1 MPDADT
7 ALQPEP
13 AAPAAAPVAERRPTT
28 RTHHGDT
35 FTDDYEWLRD
45 GEDPAVIAHLEAE
58 TAWAEAQTA
67 HLAPLR
73 ERLFAEIKERTL
85 ETDLSVPVRQGGYWY
100 YSRTVEGQQY
110 PIHARVPVAQ
120 AGDRTPPRVE
130 PGEVPA
136 GEQVLLDEN
145 VEARGHDFF
154 SLGGSD
160 VSADGSRLLYQVD
173 TQGDERYTLR
183 LRDLTT
189 GQELPDVVED
199 TAPGATFTP
208 DGAYVFYLT
217 VDEAWRPDKVWRHR
231 VGTPVSEDVVVF
243 HEPDERFWVG
253 VGVTRSE
260 RFVVIEAA
268 AKLTSEVRLIDVA
281 EPEAEP
287 RVVWARREGVEY
299 TVEHAVLPGDADGAG
314 RDVLL
319 VLHDDG
325 AVNFE
330 LVVTPVPG
338 AGAPLDPADAV
349 VVLPHDP
356 AVRLD
361 AVEAFASHVV
371 LGYRREAL
379 TRVGVVDVAALAR
392 AAVGAAALDAA
403 SGVVPVAL
411 HDALPVRELE
421 LDEPLFTVGLGA
433 SPEWDQPTVRVVT
446 ESFVTPPGVHDLDLA
461 TGELTLLK
469 RQPVLC
475 GYDPERYV
483 QLREWATAEDGTRVP
498 VSLVWRRDAVTL
510 DGAGTRAEPAPLL
523 LYGYGSYEYSMDP
536 WFSVPRLSLLDRGV
550 VFAVAHVRGGGE
562 LGRRWYDDGKMA
574 AKPHTFTDFVA
585 VGRHLVAAGWT
596 APGRMVAEGGSA
608 GGLLMGAVVNLAPD
622 LFAGVHAAVPFV
634 DPLTSMLDP
643 TLPLTVTEWEEWGD
657 PLHDPEIYAVM
668 KGYAPYENVPDGAAH
683 YPQILATTSFHDT
696 RVLYVEPA
704 KWVARLRAAGAPV
717 LLRIEMSAGH
727 GGVSGRY
734 ARWEQVA
741 WENAWLLGVLGLAAG

>member
-1 MPDADT
+1 MPDADI

-13 AAPAAAPVAERRPTT
+13 VAPVAERRPAART
-28 RTHHGDT
+28 RHGDT

-45 GEDPAVIAHLEAE
+45 GEDPAVVAHLEAE
-58 TAWAEAQTA
+58 TAWAEARTA

-85 ETDLSVPVRQGGYWY
+85 ETDLSVPVRQGAYWY
-100 YSRTVEGQQY
+100 YSRTVEGEQY
-110 PIHARVPVAQ
+110 AIHARVPVAP
-120 AGDRTPPRVE
+120 GEERTPPRVE

-145 VEARGHDFF
+145 AEARGHDFF
-154 SLGGSD
+154 ALGGSD

-173 TQGDERYTLR
+173 TQGDERYALR

-199 TAPGATFTP
+199 TAPGAAFTP

-217 VDEAWRPDKVWRHR
+217 VDEAWRPDKVWRHK
-231 VGTPVSEDVVVF
+231 VGTPVSDDVVVF

-281 EPEAEP
+281 DPEAEP

-299 TVEHAVLPGDADGAG
+299 TVEHAVLPGGDGGAA

-319 VLHDDG
+319 VLHNDG

-330 LVVTPVPG
+330 LVTTPVPGEG
-338 AGAPLDPADAV
+338 AGAPLDPAASV

-361 AVEAFASHVV
+361 AAEAFASHVV

-379 TRVGVVDVAALAR
+379 TRVGVVDVATLGR
-392 AAVGAAALDAA
+392 AAAGAA
-403 SGVVPVAL
+403 GP
-411 HDALPVRELE
+411 LPVRELE

-433 SPEWDQPTVRVVT
+433 SPEWDQPSVRVVT

-461 TGELTLLK
+461 TGGLTLLK
-469 RQPVLC
+469 RQPVLG
-475 GYDPERYV
+475 GYDPDRYV
-483 QLREWATAEDGTRVP
+483 QLREWATAADGTRVP

-562 LGRRWYDDGKMA
+562 LGRPWYDDGKMA

-585 VGRHLVAAGWT
+585 VGRHLVDAGWT
-596 APGRMVAEGGSA
+596 TPERMVAEGGSA
-608 GGLLMGAVVNLAPD
+608 GGLLVGAAVNLAPD

-657 PLHDPEIYAVM
+657 PLHDPGTYAVM
-668 KGYAPYENVPDGAAH
+668 KGYAPYENVPDDAAH
-683 YPQILATTSFHDT
+683 YPRILATTSFHDT
-696 RVLYVEPA
+696 RVLFVEPA

-717 LLRIEMSAGH
+717 LLRIEMAAGH

-741 WENAWLLGVLGLAAG
+741 WENAWLLDVLGLAEG